1 VVTAKPKEPIL
12 NALRA
17 QPWVVPMEGLSSIIK
32 KNVTVH
38 SIKNR
43 IFSVIL
49 CFCVFVA
56 KVFMPLKHK
65 ITTKGL

>member
-1 VVTAKPKEPIL
+1 MKIYYNPNLKQLSRDLRNNSTLSEVLLWKQLKE
-12 NALRA
+12 RK
-17 QPWVVPMEGLSSIIK
+17 M
-32 KNVTVH
+32 VTVH

-56 KVFMPLKHK
+56 KVFMPLKH
-65 ITTKGL
+65 